1 MFCSNYF
8 CASILTALLEYLELK
23 AFPLKGVPWN
33 PLNLPLL
40 LVLNLFVFSYN
51 EL

>member
-1 MFCSNYF
+1 MFCSNCL

-23 AFPLKGVPWN
+23 AFPLKGFHGT
-33 PLNLPLL
+33 PLDLPLL
-40 LVLNLFVFSYN
+40 LVLNLSVFSYN